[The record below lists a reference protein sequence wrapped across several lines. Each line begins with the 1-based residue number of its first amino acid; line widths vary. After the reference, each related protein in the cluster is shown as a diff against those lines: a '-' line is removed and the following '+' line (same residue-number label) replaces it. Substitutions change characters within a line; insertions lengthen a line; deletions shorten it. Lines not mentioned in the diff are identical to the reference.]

1 VCGLISWQ
9 LYMRRLRKGDVPQ
22 SRLEVRET
30 GNGPIENNEGS
41 TGDIVAVDRANGICN
56 SALEA
61 ETNEL

>member
-1 VCGLISWQ
+1 
-9 LYMRRLRKGDVPQ
+9 MRRLRKGDVPQ